1 MKKIIEMVNQLI
13 GSAGIIIA
21 MLTVNN
27 SVWGTL
33 GVANLNPADSKY
45 TAKGFFRRE
54 LFTFTKRN
62 S

>member
-1 MKKIIEMVNQLI
+1 MKKNIEMMNQLI
-13 GSAGIIIA
+13 GIAKIIIA

-33 GVANLNPADSKY
+33 GVASLNPADSKY

-54 LFTFTKRN
+54 IFTLTKRN